1 MTSLTI
7 TLPDR
12 ARAYI
17 EAQIASGHYQ
27 NADDLVTALINQ
39 AADSTDNLENDPH
52 GPEHLQVR
60 SIDHLQE
67 LLQAGLDSG
76 DPIEVT
82 DEWWETRR
90 QSLLSK
96 IRTNR

>member
-17 EAQIASGHYQ
+17 EAQVASGHYQ
-27 NADDLVTALINQ
+27 SADDLVTALINQ
-39 AADSTDNLENDPH
+39 AADDADNSP

-90 QSLLSK
+90 QDLLSK
-96 IRTNR
+96 IRTKG

>member
-17 EAQIASGHYQ
+17 EAQIARGHYQ

-39 AADSTDNLENDPH
+39 AADDAEDNNNP
-52 GPEHLQVR
+52 GPEHLQAR

-76 DPIEVT
+76 EPIEVT

-90 QSLLSK
+90 QSILSK
-96 IRTNR
+96 IRTKG

>member
-17 EAQIASGHYQ
+17 EAQVASGHYQ
-27 NADDLVTALINQ
+27 SADDLVTALINQ
-39 AADSTDNLENDPH
+39 AADDADS

-60 SIDHLQE
+60 SIDHFQE

-76 DPIEVT
+76 EPIEVT

-90 QSLLSK
+90 QDLLSK
-96 IRTNR
+96 IQTKG

>member
-17 EAQIASGHYQ
+17 EAQVANGHYQ
-27 NADDLVTALINQ
+27 SADDLLTALINQ
-39 AADSTDNLENDPH
+39 AADDVDVNGTS

-76 DPIEVT
+76 EPIEVT

-90 QSLLSK
+90 QSILGK
-96 IRTNR
+96 IRTNG